1 MEVVYIFP
9 DGRETPLSN
18 KTENLFLPIPGK
30 IKIANCEQIFI
41 NSELHYLEDQVY
53 SMGYHGEALTL
64 IGQGEEYI
72 IRSYGKELPDQVRKE
87 YLDFAHRLNNNY
99 ADEKINQESLFLSIE
114 NSDIPEV
121 GIGLCTFEREVES
134 IKSDSKLK
142 LIHSLRN
149 HIQQVFMHP
158 KIHLRD
164 EREVLPVEVVTRI
177 SHETITHLAS
187 HSEHWE
193 SRRASGLVPSRLLAS
208 TLEDKYAIYE
218 NVVAKNLVDQL
229 YKYVLA
235 KRKKLKTIELS
246 AKESYTTLNNEVN
259 NVYIAQNILFR
270 GYAEG
275 ISKEVSDITEAQKKM
290 VDEILEVLIFCR
302 ESTLYSK
309 LRKAGKV
316 SSPLKATNIF
326 MMDKHYKHIYGLWN
340 SLKLAD
346 DVEDIENQAG
356 ELTNEYTLFC
366 ETLLLFA
373 LKYFNFTTADPYC
386 NLFSHGQLSNT
397 TFSFKEWSCWIT
409 LMAINELAME
419 ATVLE
424 FSKGKLSEFAISDI
438 NPDILKA
445 ISKEFSKMDSSFI
458 SFSENTLTFQRTPTE
473 GETTEICRLLYPDAH
488 KRDTKAQM
496 QRLELRVRI
505 SEYFKQ
511 KELETVKALL
521 LPLSF
526 MFSDS
531 ESDIDGCLALLQ
543 DEIRKILIGKN
554 IRYCY
559 FLTPLRPNDY
569 DSAERQSGYHAELL
583 LKYPFIQSGDA
594 YPVFGIIPVSLRD
607 INSFRRLTKILLT
620 HMIEVDP
627 QHQYCPLC
635 GSQLMESDGVY
646 SCYNCAPQFEL
657 RETKCP
663 WCGKY
668 YLNSQYAKPNF
679 VINEKA
685 AYKLMMNEIRNGF
698 KNITDIDPDSQQKI
712 CPHCGALN

>member
-1 MEVVYIFP
+1 MKIVYIFP
-9 DGRETPLSN
+9 DGRETQLSN
-18 KTENLFLPIPGK
+18 KTENLFLPIPAK
-30 IKIANCEQIFI
+30 IKIADCEQVFI
-41 NSELHYLEDQVY
+41 NSELHYLDDPEY
-53 SMGYHGEALTL
+53 SMDYQGEALTL

-72 IRSYGKELPDQVRKE
+72 IRSYGKELPDQARKE
-87 YLDFAHRLNNNY
+87 YLDFAHRLNNNC

-158 KIHLRD
+158 KIHLKD
-164 EREVLPVEVVTRI
+164 EREILPVEVVTRI

-208 TLEDKYAIYE
+208 TLEDEYAIYE
-218 NVVAKNLVDQL
+218 NVVAKNLVDRL

-235 KRKKLKTIELS
+235 RRKELKTIELS
-246 AKESYTTLNNEVN
+246 AKESYTTLNNEVD

-270 GYAEG
+270 GYTEG

-290 VDEILEVLIFCR
+290 VDEILKVLIFCR
-302 ESTLYSK
+302 ESALYSK
-309 LRKAGKV
+309 LRKARKV
-316 SSPLKATNIF
+316 SSPLKVTNIF
-326 MMDKHYKHIYGLWN
+326 MMDKHYKHIYRLWN
-340 SLKLAD
+340 LLKLAE
-346 DVEDIENQAG
+346 DVEDIKNLVG

-373 LKYFNFTTADPYC
+373 LKYFNFATADPYC
-386 NLFSHGQLSNT
+386 ELFCQGQLSST
-397 TFSFKEWSCWIT
+397 TFSFKEWSCRIT
-409 LMAINELAME
+409 SMAISELAME
-419 ATVLE
+419 ATLLK
-424 FSKGKLSEFAISDI
+424 FSKGKLSEFAIADI
-438 NPDILKA
+438 DPNILKA
-445 ISKEFSKMDSSFI
+445 ISKEFSKMDSSFV
-458 SFSENTLTFQRTPTE
+458 SFSESTLTFQRTPTE
-473 GETTEICRLLYPDAH
+473 EETTEICRLLYPDAH
-488 KRDTKAQM
+488 KRDTKAQA

-505 SEYFKQ
+505 SEHFKQ
-511 KELETVKALL
+511 KERETVKALL
-521 LPLSF
+521 LPLPF

-531 ESDIDGCLALLQ
+531 ESDISGCLALLQ
-543 DEIRKILIGKN
+543 DEIRKVLIGKN

-583 LKYPFIQSGDA
+583 FKYPLIQKCDD
-594 YPVFGIIPVSLRD
+594 YPTFGIIPISLRD

-620 HMIEVDP
+620 HMVEVDP

-635 GSQLMESDGVY
+635 GSQLIESDGVH
-646 SCYNCAPQFEL
+646 SCYNCTPQFKL
-657 RETKCP
+657 QETKCP
-663 WCGKY
+663 SCDKY

-679 VINEKA
+679 VINEKPS
-685 AYKLMMNEIRNGF
+685 YKLMMNEIRNGF
-698 KNITDIDPDSQQKI
+698 KNITDIDPDSQKKM
-712 CPHCGALN
+712 CPHCGTPN